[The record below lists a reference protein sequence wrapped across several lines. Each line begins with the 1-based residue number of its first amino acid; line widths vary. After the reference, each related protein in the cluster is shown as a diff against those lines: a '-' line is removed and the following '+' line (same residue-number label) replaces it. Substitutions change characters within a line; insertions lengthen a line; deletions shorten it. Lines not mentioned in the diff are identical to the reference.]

1 MELVE
6 SLNFALK
13 HIEQHLLDETDSEKV
28 AKCVGLSRF
37 YLERTFAALTGM
49 SVSEYIR
56 ARRLTLAA
64 QELISGETKIID
76 LAFKYGYDTPESFTK
91 AFSRFHGVTPT
102 IARRMSTLL
111 RCQNPLAI
119 SIKMEGVNVM
129 NYKMEQMDAFKVVG
143 VEQRFQM
150 DTSLQEVPKFWDSF
164 FKQGLH
170 TKVTPMF
177 GISFDVDKDGMF
189 PYMIGEVLKPGM
201 KVPEGMVVRELPAL
215 LWARFACTGPMPGA
229 MQSLTKEIYSEWLPT
244 NGTYEVAE
252 YVEIEMYTEGDVTSK
267 DYYSE
272 VWLPV
277 KKKA

>member
-143 VEQRFQM
+143 IEQRFQM

-189 PYMIGEVLKPGM
+189 PYLIGELLQPGK